1 MIIFKKHKSRSCL
14 QIFFKL
20 GVLQNFAIF
29 TGNDC
34 AGGLRL
40 YYKEAPTQ
48 IFTCEYCEMF

>member
-40 YYKEAPTQ
+40 YFKEAPTQ